1 VSESAQTFDQLA
13 NQLGGFHPDAV
24 ASWGFV
30 KSPLALSHWT
40 MNVVEILLI
49 TGALWGLVHAVTRF
63 KQGHVV
69 YLAFWLA
76 SVVFMLALEIPV
88 YFPEKLGGD
97 ETSLFFIHNEFTVQF
112 FFGRAPLYILALYP
126 AVMYSSFVLVKQ
138 AGLFEGRFG
147 ALSGAVAVGLVH
159 HVFYEVFDHYGPQ
172 YGWWLWNYPNFNG
185 SLASVPVS
193 SMVSFAF
200 IGPIALTLATRLLV
214 TTDRYEDSVS
224 LIEISSRIQFAAR
237 AVAAGLLTPILFV
250 LLTAET
256 WYELLTIEL
265 TTQREAYTAIALLGS
280 ALTLTVLKFSRTTE
294 FSMSGLLTFSKVY
307 LLLFLAV
314 FLALWL
320 YALPDYLSAVDGV
333 TSWGSRTGS
342 LLYALGCIVLGI
354 FFLLRTRR
362 GAPGRY

>member
-1 VSESAQTFDQLA
+1 VSETAQTFDQLA
-13 NQLGGFHPDAV
+13 NQLGGFDPEAV

-30 KSPLALSHWT
+30 KSPLALTHWT

-49 TGALWGLVHAVTRF
+49 TGALWGLVHAVSRF
-63 KQGHVV
+63 KQGHAV

-88 YFPEKLGGD
+88 YFPDKLGGD
-97 ETSLFFIHNEFTVQF
+97 ETSIFFIHNEFTVQF

-138 AGLFEGRFG
+138 AGLFEGRIG
-147 ALSGAVAVGLVH
+147 ALSGAIAVGFVH
-159 HVFYEVFDHYGPQ
+159 HVYYEVFDHYGPQ

-214 TTDRYEDSVS
+214 ATEHDKEPGS
-224 LIEISSRIQFAAR
+224 LSGVRPRIQFAVR
-237 AVAAGLLTPILFV
+237 ALAAGLLTPIFFV

-256 WYELLTIEL
+256 WYGLLAIEL
-265 TTQREAYTAIALLGS
+265 TTQREAYTAITLLGS
-280 ALTLTVLKFSRTTE
+280 ALTMTLVKFSRTTE
-294 FSMSGLLTFSKVY
+294 FALSGLLTFSKIY
-307 LLLFLAV
+307 LMLFLAV
-314 FLALWL
+314 FSVLWL

-342 LLYALGCIVLGI
+342 LPYALGCIALGL
-354 FFLLRTRR
+354 FFLLRTEQRK
-362 GAPGRY
+362 

>member
-1 VSESAQTFDQLA
+1 MSETAQTFVQLA
-13 NQLGGFHPDAV
+13 NQLGGFHPDAI
-24 ASWGFV
+24 ASWAFV

-49 TGALWGLVHAVTRF
+49 TGALWGLAHAVSRF

-88 YFPEKLGGD
+88 YFPEKLSGD

-138 AGLFEGRFG
+138 AGLFERRFG
-147 ALSGAVAVGLVH
+147 ALSGAIAVGLVH

-172 YGWWLWNYPNFNG
+172 YGWWLWNYPNFTG

-214 TTDRYEDSVS
+214 TTDRYEEGVS
-224 LIEISSRIQFAAR
+224 LSRISSRIQFGVR
-237 AVAAGLLTPILFV
+237 AVAAGLLTPVFFV

-256 WYELLTIEL
+256 WY
-265 TTQREAYTAIALLGS
+265 
-280 ALTLTVLKFSRTTE
+280 
-294 FSMSGLLTFSKVY
+294 
-307 LLLFLAV
+307 
-314 FLALWL
+314 
-320 YALPDYLSAVDGV
+320 
-333 TSWGSRTGS
+333 
-342 LLYALGCIVLGI
+342 
-354 FFLLRTRR
+354 
-362 GAPGRY
+362 